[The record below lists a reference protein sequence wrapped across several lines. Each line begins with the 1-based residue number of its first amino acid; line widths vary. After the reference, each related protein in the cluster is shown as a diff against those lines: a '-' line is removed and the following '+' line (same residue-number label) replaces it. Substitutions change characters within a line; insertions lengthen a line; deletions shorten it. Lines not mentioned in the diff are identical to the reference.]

1 MCFIGHDIH
10 GWLLMCVSC
19 HSGQWVDGVCETCY
33 CLRQGI
39 VARVTMECHSNKNLR
54 LRCHLL
60 QILPRRMG
68 QFSSLKF
75 WHLSAKL
82 HIATSHR
89 YLNPSVCLLTLQSHL
104 WITIYFSIFCWNIIC
119 LCSLWCKF
127 SVCSRILLSQGRR
140 GKLTGKYALLW
151 ELELQLHY
159 LIGRATVKV
168 VYLKIHCMYVSTS
181 PRLVCLCP
189 LLSSFYLCLLTE
201 NIFSLIMVLC
211 ETQGANRT
219 LLHWLKLWDKV
230 VFNRER
236 KVKRKVK
243 VESKKGEC
251 SLVGS
256 LLYCMSVFVWLAV
269 CTASCLIACQFFYGL
284 QCELHLM

>member
-1 MCFIGHDIH
+1 M
-10 GWLLMCVSC
+10 
-19 HSGQWVDGVCETCY
+19 
-33 CLRQGI
+33 
-39 VARVTMECHSNKNLR
+39 
-54 LRCHLL
+54 
-60 QILPRRMG
+60 
-68 QFSSLKF
+68 
-75 WHLSAKL
+75 
-82 HIATSHR
+82 
-89 YLNPSVCLLTLQSHL
+89 
-104 WITIYFSIFCWNIIC
+104 
-119 LCSLWCKF
+119 
-127 SVCSRILLSQGRR
+127 
-140 GKLTGKYALLW
+140 
-151 ELELQLHY
+151 
-159 LIGRATVKV
+159 
-168 VYLKIHCMYVSTS
+168 STS
-181 PRLVCLCP
+181 PHLVCLCP

-256 LLYCMSVFVWLAV
+256 LLYCMSVFACLQCALFSHFIACQCFLWLAV

-284 QCELHLM
+284 QCALHLM